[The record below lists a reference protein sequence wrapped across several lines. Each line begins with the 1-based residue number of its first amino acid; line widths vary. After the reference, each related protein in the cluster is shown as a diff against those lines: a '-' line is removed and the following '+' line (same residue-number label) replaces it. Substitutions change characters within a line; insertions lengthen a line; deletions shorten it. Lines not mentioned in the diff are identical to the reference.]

1 MPLYRRWVRKHRAPT
16 SADAGHCENRR
27 RSTSVRRAINRPNIM
42 IKVVATSEGVAAV
55 EALIG
60 EGINVNI
67 TLMFSLRHYEAV
79 ANAYLRGLERCR
91 EPAKVASVA
100 SFFVSRVDTDA
111 DRALEAIGTTD
122 ALALRGK
129 VAIANAKMAY
139 HRSHEIFHGE
149 PFRSLRRRG
158 AHVQRRAMGEHEYQ
172 EPELPRRNVHRRT
185 HRSGYSQHD
194 SARHAQGVS
203 RPRAG
208 AWCNGGSRLGGGERC
223 P

>member
-1 MPLYRRWVRKHRAPT
+1 MRARIMTKHWGNCWPRSRIAAHASFMMSCQSRMSGMPLYRRWVRKHRAPT

-27 RSTSVRRAINRPNIM
+27 RSTSVRRAINRANIM

-111 DRALEAIGTTD
+111 DRALEAIGTTE
-122 ALALRGK
+122 RKSVVEGK
-129 VAIANAKMAY
+129 
-139 HRSHEIFHGE
+139 R
-149 PFRSLRRRG
+149 
-158 AHVQRRAMGEHEYQ
+158 
-172 EPELPRRNVHRRT
+172 
-185 HRSGYSQHD
+185 
-194 SARHAQGVS
+194 
-203 RPRAG
+203 
-208 AWCNGGSRLGGGERC
+208 
-223 P
+223 